1 MLILHVLFY
10 LFYSILYILYCCC
23 QKYSSVNASVRER
36 MREPKQQQ
44 IVVVSPVLLVRYV
57 IDKLDFVKNVVSYL
71 RRR

>member
-1 MLILHVLFY
+1 MFY
-10 LFYSILYILYCCC
+10 FIYSILYILYCCC

-57 IDKLDFVKNVVSYL
+57 IDKLDLVKNVVSYL